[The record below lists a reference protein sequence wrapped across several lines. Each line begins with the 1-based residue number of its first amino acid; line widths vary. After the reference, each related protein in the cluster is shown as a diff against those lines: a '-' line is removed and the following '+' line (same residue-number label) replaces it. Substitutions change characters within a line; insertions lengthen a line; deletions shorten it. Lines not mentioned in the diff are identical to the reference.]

1 MGCGASKA
9 PPRDAAPELS
19 AQKKAELADAFS
31 LLDTNGDGKLS
42 QSEIAAAFQKLE
54 IAASEQD
61 LLQLMRRVDAD
72 SSGEVDYAE
81 FESMVSWR
89 LHKLGEA
96 LVEAAVHAGGTTT
109 GAQAAVP
116 DSAPETGGDE

>member
-9 PPRDAAPELS
+9 QSRDAAPELS

-96 LVEAAVHAGGTTT
+96 LVEAAVQAGGTTT
-109 GAQAAVP
+109 GAQAAAP